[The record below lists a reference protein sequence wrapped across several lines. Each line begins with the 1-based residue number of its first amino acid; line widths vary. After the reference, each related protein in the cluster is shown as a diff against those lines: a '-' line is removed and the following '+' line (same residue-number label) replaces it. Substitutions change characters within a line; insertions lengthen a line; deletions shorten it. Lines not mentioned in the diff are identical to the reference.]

1 MVYDLRLRRLV
12 SKYRD
17 TKDDRLLPTILQ
29 VICEEIMII
38 LNELEDLRRRIRRL
52 ELELLPEEER
62 ERIRKSEEEKLEMLR
77 RLGFI

>member
-17 TKDDRLLPTILQ
+17 TRDDRLLPVILQ

-62 ERIRKSEEEKLEMLR
+62 ERIRKSEEEKIEMLR

>member
-17 TKDDRLLPTILQ
+17 TRDERLLPTILQ
-29 VICEEIMII
+29 VICEEILII

-62 ERIRKSEEEKLEMLR
+62 ERIRKAEEEKIEMLR

>member
-1 MVYDLRLRRLV
+1 MYDLRLRRLV

-17 TKDDRLLPTILQ
+17 TRDERLLPTILQ
-29 VICEEIMII
+29 VICEEILII

-62 ERIRKSEEEKLEMLR
+62 EGIRKAEEEKIEMLR

>member
-17 TKDDRLLPTILQ
+17 SRDERLLPTILQ

>member
-17 TKDDRLLPTILQ
+17 TRDDRLLPVILQ